1 MHMTNITVKSCI
13 RVKIDGNQGFFF
25 NHPSSYPKNLDTLG
39 GNAAYQVKVTLKYFK
54 FHKHSGLQKLWE
66 ENVPSTD

>member
-1 MHMTNITVKSCI
+1 MEI
-13 RVKIDGNQGFFF
+13 GFFLIT
-25 NHPSSYPKNLDTLG
+25 PPPTQRMLDTLG